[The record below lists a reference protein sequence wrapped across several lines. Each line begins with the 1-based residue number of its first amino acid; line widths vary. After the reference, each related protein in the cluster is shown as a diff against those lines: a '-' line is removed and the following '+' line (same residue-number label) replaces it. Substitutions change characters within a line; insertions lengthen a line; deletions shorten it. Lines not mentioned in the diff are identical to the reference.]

1 MNCLI
6 FFLVFS
12 LFQEVLPFKP
22 SEEFEVKVDYQF
34 KDRPA
39 ADANTLQLGA
49 AHKVQRTNLGVLP
62 YLVLHIKMLD
72 LPHEKTRMH
81 IVTNLDSRPAYK
93 KVSINSVY
101 DLDLGFTV
109 DMIDRVTA
117 HEYTLT
123 FLDENKKPVN
133 RIQISV
139 GEDGSF
145 TVNGEL
151 RGKI

>member
-12 LFQEVLPFKP
+12 LFVQEVPFKRGD
-22 SEEFEVKVDYQF
+22 EFEIKVDYQL
-34 KDRPA
+34 KDRPG
-39 ADANTLQLGA
+39 ADINTVQLGSIRT
-49 AHKVQRTNLGVLP
+49 VQRTNLGVLP
-62 YLVLHIKMLD
+62 YLVLHIKMLA
-72 LPHEKTRMH
+72 LPHEKTRMQ
-81 IVTNLDSRPAYK
+81 IVTNLDRRPLSK
-93 KVSINSVY
+93 KITVNSVY
-101 DLDLGFTV
+101 ELDLGFTV

-123 FLDENKKPVN
+123 FLDENKKPLN

-145 TVNGEL
+145 LVNGEV
-151 RGKI
+151 RGQI